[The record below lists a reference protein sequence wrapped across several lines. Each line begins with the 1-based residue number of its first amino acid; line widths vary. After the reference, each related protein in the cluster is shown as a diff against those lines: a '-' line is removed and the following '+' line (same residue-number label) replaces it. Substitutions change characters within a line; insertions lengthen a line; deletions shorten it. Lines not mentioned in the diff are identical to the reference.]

1 MSLFLINKATF
12 AVWNYKINQMKNT
25 VLKYGGYGLVVGF
38 VIFTLHLTLGIKNL
52 DYTTNEVL
60 GYISIFLSLS
70 FIYFGIKHFRDKVN
84 NGVITLGKAIAI
96 GLLISVLVGLGIA
109 IADFVYTK
117 FLDPSFFNNYEQM
130 LIDQGRENEIIKM
143 TSLTAAAFMLALVVV
158 IGFIISLI
166 SAMILQRKK

>member
-117 FLDPSFFNNYEQM
+117 FLDPSFFSNYEQM